1 MASSI
6 ISYPDLNS
14 LLFYKNKYIRPVL
27 STDEYGY
34 YILNNTDDTYILNNI
49 SPTNKIINIE
59 AFIVGGGGAGGYY
72 NGNGGDGGTAIYKS
86 LDVEPNTILELSVGK
101 GAYYVSDTTYN
112 NGFLVKLYEGFIT
125 DFFETQKSYLMNMKP
140 ADTITNG
147 LNKIWE
153 QKVNS
158 ISSLK
163 TIIENDVNSQL
174 ITNIN
179 QNEICNNDPNADGCE
194 KITKTMFIYNRGF
207 TFNIYS
213 VFFAPYDCDIE
224 IEITAFK
231 YAILFFYSDDDIK
244 NEYFSNDL
252 TLYQTFNNIY
262 WMKINN
268 ETKTFMRK
276 NMKANEKY
284 YLKIIYTQD
293 KELSA
298 TESLFSV
305 NITLITSNGRIT
317 ANYNDFKFSNSAD
330 NYGIIYSTPSTIYN
344 KNKKIMEINALG
356 GITGFVNSDTINY
369 GKGGCSTYQLDT
381 AKKIKKCSDNTNGA
395 NGITLPKSF
404 NLLMNEPYNYT
415 YTYGSG
421 GGGAFW
427 RLTGYGGRGGTNA
440 GNGISFTNLPSISR
454 PTINTGGGGG
464 GNSFLNNYD
473 NKMLDI
479 NKLSGANGIIIL
491 KVNRKTQQILVQTF
505 ANKEN
510 DEIETI
516 NTNIKKIYDKNQ
528 IDTYLQSSFPVLLT
542 PAQKLNIENIANS
555 SKIFFKYLFRRLNN
569 YTTEQINEKERLKFP
584 IIIIYNS
591 NIIDDK
597 RVFFSNGNCLINIYD
612 NDIDIEEN
620 NKLTEL
626 LSFYNSNNQIEYD
639 PNFQIDNSKSLR
651 DADFYSYYMKKLI
664 NNILDKNKLVLFIEN
679 VAKNYF
685 YYLKT
690 SINLRIYESLEN
702 LFLNNENINHVI
714 NNINALKD
722 ELNAFNI
729 TNFTPLTRYEN
740 PITDTNISDRTNYI
754 NIQNK
759 YKENAYKNS
768 VKLITSNNITN
779 YSINH
784 FETKYKLNRNDY
796 IFNVIFYITIII
808 VIVVCY
814 YTYMY
819 YEKPLRPLVLLISL
833 IIILLLIAILWS
845 KSSYDLKIYENFECN
860 LNTSGS
866 TNVVCL
872 TNVGDIISPIAIGA
886 AGVIPYYFISNS
898 VNNADYID
906 LHLTESIYVDIF
918 VYGVPY
924 LDIDKY
930 YLPNIDI
937 YKNVLLTKN
946 FTYKIY
952 NKYIKKKDTTVDDF
966 LINSPT
972 NSNGKDIPKVNIYDC
987 KNLRKDLCSKDP
999 IISITL
1005 KSNIFTTY
1013 NGNIASTTGNP
1024 NNDMLGDIDTH
1035 YNFDPPNAKATN
1047 INGLTYIKRHVLKTP
1062 FIVIKVLNDTIDI
1075 IGTIDEAINN
1085 FKIEMNIFE
1094 INATLFLYNKN
1105 TKKIVD
1111 FTKDYHI
1118 YNDRQYADEFIKNYK
1133 IYDKNEQAYNIL
1145 NREILYRFYSKLIIA
1160 VIIVIFVCCLIL
1172 NHYFNNKQLYI
1183 LIFGIILTFIAII
1196 IFIYKILKH
1205 QHINGN
1211 KYYFFKPHEFK

>member
-6 ISYPDLNS
+6 ISFPDLNKF
-14 LLFYKNKYIRPVL
+14 LFYKNNYVKPVL
-27 STDEYGY
+27 TDDNYGY
-34 YILNNTDDTYILNNI
+34 YILNNTDDNYTVNNI
-49 SPTNKIINIE
+49 SSTNKIVNIE
-59 AFIVGGGGAGGYY
+59 VFAVGGGGAGGYY

-86 LDVEPNTILELSVGK
+86 LAIEPNTILELSVGK
-101 GAYYVSDTTYN
+101 GAFYVSDATYN

-140 ADTITNG
+140 ADTITNN

-163 TIIENDVNSQL
+163 TIIENDVDSQI

-179 QNEICNNDPNADGCE
+179 QNEICKNDPNADGCE
-194 KITKTMFIYNRGF
+194 KITKTMFAYNRGF

-213 VFFAPYDCDIE
+213 VFFVPYNCDIE

-231 YAILFFYSDDDIK
+231 YAILFFYSDDDIQNK
-244 NEYFSNDL
+244 YFSNDL

-262 WMKINN
+262 WMKISN

-276 NMKANEKY
+276 NIKANEKY

-293 KELSA
+293 KELSSA
-298 TESLFSV
+298 ESQFSV
-305 NITLITSNGRIT
+305 NITLITSKGRIPV
-317 ANYNDFKFSNSAD
+317 NYNDFKFSNSSD
-330 NYGIIYSTPSTIYN
+330 NYGIIYSTPSTIFN
-344 KNKKIMEINALG
+344 KNKKITEINALG
-356 GITGFVNSDTINY
+356 GMTGLVNPDTINY
-369 GKGGCSTYQLDT
+369 GKGGCSTYQLET

-395 NGITLPKSF
+395 NGITLPTSF
-404 NLLMNEPYNYT
+404 NLLKNEPYNYT

-473 NKMLDI
+473 EKMLDI

-491 KVNRKTQQILVQTF
+491 KVNKKTEQIVVQTF

-510 DEIETI
+510 NEIETI
-516 NTNIKKIYDKNQ
+516 NANIEKIYKENQ
-528 IDTYLQSSFPVLLT
+528 IDAYLSSSFPDLLT
-542 PAQKLNIENIANS
+542 PEQKLNMEKIATI
-555 SKIFFKYLFRRLNN
+555 SKIFFKYLFNTLTD
-569 YTTEQINEKERLKFP
+569 YSQTIEKERLKFP
-584 IIIIYNS
+584 IIIIYNKTP
-591 NIIDDK
+591 IDDK
-597 RVFFSNGNCLINIYD
+597 KANFTNGNCIINLYTSGIT
-612 NDIDIEEN
+612 NDEDA
-620 NKLTEL
+620 KLTL
-626 LSFYNSNNQIEYD
+626 LLGLYNSEQIEYD
-639 PNFQIDNSKSLR
+639 PRFPIDNKKLLK
-651 DADFYSYYMKKLI
+651 DTDFYIYYIKKLI
-664 NNILDKNKLVLFIEN
+664 NDIVDKNKLVLFIEN

-685 YYLKT
+685 YYFKT
-690 SINLRIYESLEN
+690 DINVRIYKYLEN
-702 LFLNNENINHVI
+702 LYRNNENINTVI

-722 ELNAFNI
+722 ELNAFN
-729 TNFTPLTRYEN
+729 TDNFTPLTKYED

-754 NIQNK
+754 DTQNK
-759 YKENAYKNS
+759 FKETAYKNS

-808 VIVVCY
+808 IIVVCY
-814 YTYMY
+814 YTYVY
-819 YEKPLRPLVLLISL
+819 YEKPLRPLVLFISL

-845 KSSYDLKIYENFECN
+845 KSSYDLKMYENFECN
-860 LNTSGS
+860 SNTSGS

-872 TNVGDIISPIAIGA
+872 TNVGDIISTPTSGA

-898 VNNADYID
+898 ASDAEYLD
-906 LHLTESIYVDIF
+906 LHLTKSIYVDIF

-924 LDIDKY
+924 FNGNKY

-952 NKYIKKKDTTVDDF
+952 NKSIIKHDANSDKS

-972 NSNGKDIPKVNIYDC
+972 NRNASDAPKINIYNC
-987 KNLRKDLCSKDP
+987 ENLRKDLCSTDEKR
-999 IISITL
+999 IASISL
-1005 KSNIFTTY
+1005 KSSIYTTY
-1013 NGNIASTTGNP
+1013 DAKNVASTTGNP

-1035 YNFDPPNAKATN
+1035 YNFDPPNIN
-1047 INGLTYIKRHVLKTP
+1047 NGLTYIKRHVLKTP
-1062 FIVIKVLNDTIDI
+1062 FIVIKVLNDTIEASE
-1075 IGTIDEAINN
+1075 TIDDAINN
-1085 FKIEMNIFE
+1085 FKIEMNTFE

-1105 TKKIVD
+1105 TKKIVN

-1118 YNDRQYADEFIKNYK
+1118 YNNRQYADEFIKNGK
-1133 IYDKNEQAYNIL
+1133 IYDKNDQAYHIL
-1145 NREILYRFYSKLIIA
+1145 NREIIHRYYSKLIIA
-1160 VIIVIFVCCLIL
+1160 IIVVIFVCCLLL

-1183 LIFGIILTFIAII
+1183 LIFGIILALIAII
-1196 IFIYKILKH
+1196 TIIYEILKH
-1205 QHINGN
+1205 QHINGK